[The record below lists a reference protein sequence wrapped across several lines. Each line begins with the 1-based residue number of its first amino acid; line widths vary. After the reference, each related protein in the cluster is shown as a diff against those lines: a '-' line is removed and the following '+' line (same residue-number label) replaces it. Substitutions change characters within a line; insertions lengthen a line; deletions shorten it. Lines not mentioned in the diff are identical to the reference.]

1 MFFTRNPKFKETYIG
16 FRDYLQKGIHLSSCD
31 DSDPDLVEIQRRK
44 QIEWPNDQP
53 GRDALIATFLNQFP
67 GAHPEGAPN
76 VEDGIEGPGVGLD
89 EVHHAADPNPPQEP
103 QPPAVV
109 GNADN
114 LMQERQDDDIE
125 HPPSA
130 VLLEQRILHPAPSA
144 DERSLPEDG
153 NDGAEFGAP
162 SGEPDA
168 ILSLATAPQVNTNTG
183 TAIMPPE
190 LSPLPEGM
198 VDLQAMGWD
207 TLNLLK

>member
-1 MFFTRNPKFKETYIG
+1 M
-16 FRDYLQKGIHLSSCD
+16 
-31 DSDPDLVEIQRRK
+31 
-44 QIEWPNDQP
+44 
-53 GRDALIATFLNQFP
+53 
-67 GAHPEGAPN
+67 
-76 VEDGIEGPGVGLD
+76 
-89 EVHHAADPNPPQEP
+89 
-103 QPPAVV
+103 V

-114 LMQERQDDDIE
+114 LVQERQDDDIE

-130 VLLEQRILHPAPSA
+130 VLLEQRILQPAPSA
-144 DERSLPEDG
+144 DERSLPENG

-168 ILSLATAPQVNTNTG
+168 ILSLATAPQVNPNTG